1 MKYNFDET
9 GDHRQDGSIRWEQP
23 KGRDDI
29 IGMGTA
35 DMDFTCAPCIRKV
48 LQPICEEN
56 TYNYRFKPESYFQSV
71 IRWFRENY
79 QLDVKKDWMSN
90 VPGTIGAVRLVMEKF
105 SEKGDYVLMHTPYF
119 TPLRSAIEAS
129 GRKFLG
135 NAMKLQGGRYE
146 IDFDDFEKK
155 IKEYKPSIFLLVNPQ
170 NPTGRVFTQDEL
182 KIMVDICA
190 VNQVRIISD
199 EVHFLITYEDYKHIP
214 ILAVSE
220 KAREIAIQVFSF
232 SKGFNIMS
240 LPHGIVFIANE
251 KMQKEWMDYLIP
263 YSFAYASNSY
273 AIAAVTAVTGGE
285 ADDWLEQVTAY
296 LTANRDY
303 FIEEVRRRKLP
314 ITPLKPEASFLFWI
328 DCRESGID
336 PEKVDEVFMEQA
348 GIQLNNGLEHGEEGR
363 GFVRMNFAVTRA
375 TLDAALDKMETL
387 FS

>member
-23 KGRDDI
+23 EGRDDI

-190 VNQVRIISD
+190 ANQVRIISD

-285 ADDWLEQVTAY
+285 ADDWLEQVTTY

-375 TLDAALDKMETL
+375 TLDAALDRIEKIFL
-387 FS
+387 

>member
-23 KGRDDI
+23 EGRDDI

-190 VNQVRIISD
+190 ANQVRIISD

-285 ADDWLEQVTAY
+285 ADDWLEQVTEY

-303 FIEEVRRRKLP
+303 FIEEVKRRKLP

-375 TLDAALDKMETL
+375 TLDAALDRIEKIFL
-387 FS
+387 

>member
-23 KGRDDI
+23 EGRDDI

-190 VNQVRIISD
+190 ANQVRIISD

-220 KAREIAIQVFSF
+220 IAREIAIQVFSF

-303 FIEEVRRRKLP
+303 FIEEVKRRKLP

-375 TLDAALDKMETL
+375 TLDAALDRIEKIFL
-387 FS
+387 

>member
-23 KGRDDI
+23 EGRDDI

-190 VNQVRIISD
+190 ANQVRIISD

-348 GIQLNNGLEHGEEGR
+348 GIQLNNGLENGEEGR

-375 TLDAALDKMETL
+375 TLDAALDRIEKIFL
-387 FS
+387 

>member
-23 KGRDDI
+23 EGRDDI

-35 DMDFTCAPCIRKV
+35 DMDFTCTPCIRKV

-190 VNQVRIISD
+190 ANQVRIISD

-285 ADDWLEQVTAY
+285 ADEWLEQVTAY

-303 FIEEVRRRKLP
+303 FIEEVKRRKLP

-375 TLDAALDKMETL
+375 TLDAALDRIEKIFL
-387 FS
+387 

>member
-240 LPHGIVFIANE
+240 LPHGILFIANE

-303 FIEEVRRRKLP
+303 FIEEVKRRKLP

-348 GIQLNNGLEHGEEGR
+348 EIQLNNGLEHGEEGR

-375 TLDAALDKMETL
+375 TLDAALDRIEKIFL
-387 FS
+387 

>member
-1 MKYNFDET
+1 MKQGIT
-9 GDHRQDGSIRWEQP
+9 GRMDRSDGNSR
-23 KGRDDI
+23 KDDI

-190 VNQVRIISD
+190 ANQVRIISD

-240 LPHGIVFIANE
+240 LPHGIVFIATE
-251 KMQKEWMDYLIP
+251 KTQKEWMDYLIP

-303 FIEEVRRRKLP
+303 FIEEVKRRKLP

-375 TLDAALDKMETL
+375 TLDAALDRIEKIFL
-387 FS
+387 

>member
-170 NPTGRVFTQDEL
+170 NPTGRAFTQDEL

-190 VNQVRIISD
+190 ANQVRIISD

-375 TLDAALDKMETL
+375 TLDAALDRMETL

>member
-23 KGRDDI
+23 EGRDDI

-190 VNQVRIISD
+190 ANQVRIISD

-220 KAREIAIQVFSF
+220 KAREIAIQVLSF

-303 FIEEVRRRKLP
+303 FIEEVKRRKLP

-375 TLDAALDKMETL
+375 TLDAALDRIEKIFL
-387 FS
+387 

>member
-23 KGRDDI
+23 EGRDDI

-79 QLDVKKDWMSN
+79 QVDVKKDWMSN

-190 VNQVRIISD
+190 ANQVRIISD

-251 KMQKEWMDYLIP
+251 KM
-263 YSFAYASNSY
+263 
-273 AIAAVTAVTGGE
+273 
-285 ADDWLEQVTAY
+285 
-296 LTANRDY
+296 
-303 FIEEVRRRKLP
+303 
-314 ITPLKPEASFLFWI
+314 
-328 DCRESGID
+328 
-336 PEKVDEVFMEQA
+336 
-348 GIQLNNGLEHGEEGR
+348 
-363 GFVRMNFAVTRA
+363 
-375 TLDAALDKMETL
+375 
-387 FS
+387 

>member
-9 GDHRQDGSIRWEQP
+9 EDHRQDGSIRWEQP
-23 KGRDDI
+23 EGRDDI

-170 NPTGRVFTQDEL
+170 NPTGRVFTRDEL

-190 VNQVRIISD
+190 ANQVRIISD

-375 TLDAALDKMETL
+375 TLDAALDRIEKIFL
-387 FS
+387 

>member
-182 KIMVDICA
+182 KIMVGICA
-190 VNQVRIISD
+190 ANQVRIISD

-220 KAREIAIQVFSF
+220 EAREIAIQVFSF

-303 FIEEVRRRKLP
+303 FIEEVKRRKLP
-314 ITPLKPEASFLFWI
+314 IIPLKPEASFLFWI

-375 TLDAALDKMETL
+375 TLDAALDRIEKIFL
-387 FS
+387 

>member
-170 NPTGRVFTQDEL
+170 NPTGRVFTREEL
-182 KIMVDICA
+182 EKMVDICA
-190 VNQVRIISD
+190 AHQVKIISD

-232 SKGFNIMS
+232 SKGFIIMS

-375 TLDAALDKMETL
+375 TLDAALDRIEKIFL
-387 FS
+387 

>member
-23 KGRDDI
+23 EGRDDI

-35 DMDFTCAPCIRKV
+35 DMDFTCTPCIRKV

-190 VNQVRIISD
+190 ANQVRIISD

-348 GIQLNNGLEHGEEGR
+348 AE
-363 GFVRMNFAVTRA
+363 
-375 TLDAALDKMETL
+375 
-387 FS
+387 